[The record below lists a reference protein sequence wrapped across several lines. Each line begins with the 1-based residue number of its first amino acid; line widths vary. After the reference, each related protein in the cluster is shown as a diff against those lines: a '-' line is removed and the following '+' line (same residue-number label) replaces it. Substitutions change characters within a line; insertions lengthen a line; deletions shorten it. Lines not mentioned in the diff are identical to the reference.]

1 MDDLR
6 FTSVL
11 NFRTPGFYFR
21 TVHSA
26 NQLSIYGALANGCD
40 ELTHQIPGQSF
51 PSMEKSVAKVSEQ
64 LCRKLEPQE
73 VDTLVQTLGTNVQ
86 AARDRLR
93 ACQERFEKVVE

>member
-21 TVHSA
+21 TVHSE

-64 LCRKLEPQE
+64 LCRKLEPQHVGANTWDE
-73 VDTLVQTLGTNVQ
+73 CSGSEGST
-86 AARDRLR
+86 
-93 ACQERFEKVVE
+93 ACLSRKI